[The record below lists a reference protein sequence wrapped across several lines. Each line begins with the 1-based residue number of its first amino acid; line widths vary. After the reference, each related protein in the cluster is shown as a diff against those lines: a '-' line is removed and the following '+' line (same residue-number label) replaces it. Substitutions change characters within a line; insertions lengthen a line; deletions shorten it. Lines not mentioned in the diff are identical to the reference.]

1 MSWQGAAPN
10 PTPRI
15 RPAQLGD
22 AADVGTLLGQLG
34 YPCTRDEAAERISRV
49 LHDPRLFLLVAEI
62 DGAVCGLVSLDLHY
76 SIARGA
82 DQARI
87 TALVVADTCA
97 RQGIG
102 RRLLREAEAI
112 ARQARAARIEVT
124 SNPSRE
130 VAHAFYTGCGY
141 SAGSRHFIKLLGD

>member
-1 MSWQGAAPN
+1 MSWQGAAAAPS
-10 PTPRI
+10 PRI

-22 AADVGTLLGQLG
+22 AEDVGTLLDQLG

-62 DGAVCGLVSLDLHY
+62 DGAVCGLMSLDIHY
-76 SIARGA
+76 SFARGT

-87 TALVVADTCA
+87 TALVVADNCS
-97 RQGIG
+97 RQGVG

-124 SNPSRE
+124 SNPRRD
-130 VAHAFYTGCGY
+130 VAHAFYLGCGY
-141 SAGSRHFIKLLGD
+141 NEGSRHFIKLLGD